1 MQKKLSS
8 NFFIVVVA
16 LVVLVQVV
24 SVVAAM
30 MMRPSMVGSKAIG
43 NDKSPQVTELNA
55 QINEYEKMLKDNSL
69 TDEARNSLQEKLT
82 MAQHQLE
89 LYTQLSAD
97 IGGEPDAKQAEI
109 PILDDPNFETGIFE
123 GDGGM
128 FRPEVAVIQNYYQTQ
143 YGDQYI
149 QAYAGAV
156 GTDKSQGI
164 VILAVTSIDKMETTF
179 EQFLTPVNEG
189 YVRIENVDN
198 HIIFLITESQNHLS
212 FRIREKVFE

>member
-1 MQKKLSS
+1 MEKKLSS

-16 LVVLVQVV
+16 LVVLVLVV

-30 MMRPSMVGSKAIG
+30 MMRPSMLGLKAIG
-43 NDKSPQVTELNA
+43 SEKSPQVTELKV
-55 QINEYEKMLKDNSL
+55 QINEYEKMLKDKSL
-69 TDEARNSLQEKLT
+69 TDEARNSLQEKLS

-89 LYTQLSAD
+89 LYTQLNTE
-97 IGGEPDAKQAEI
+97 IGGEAEAKQAEI
-109 PILDDPNFETGIFE
+109 PVQFDPAFDTGIFE

-128 FRPEVAVIQNYYQTQ
+128 FKPDVAVIQNFYQTQ
-143 YGDQYI
+143 YGNQYI

-156 GTDKSQGI
+156 GSDKNQGI
-164 VILAVTSIDKMETTF
+164 VILAYTSIDKMETSF

-198 HIIFLITESQNHLS
+198 HILYLITESQNHLR
-212 FRIREKVFE
+212 FRIKEKVFE